1 MQAPLMSAR
10 KKQHYVD
17 NKEFLA
23 AITAYRQ
30 EVKESRI
37 LDKPKPPITRYLAEC
52 FLKIATH
59 LSYRPNFINY
69 MYKDDMIHDGVENC
83 LIYIDNFDPNKSKN
97 PFAYFTTI
105 IYYAFLRRIQK
116 EKKQMEVKNK
126 ILERSDFDEILFLE
140 DRDRASEMN
149 YIKSRVHTQMKD
161 G

>member
-1 MQAPLMSAR
+1 MAP
-10 KKQHYVD
+10 KKHHYIN

-23 AITAYRQ
+23 ALIVFREKVALA
-30 EVKESRI
+30 KEKGEPRPRI
-37 LDKPKPPITRYLAEC
+37 SEYIGKC
-52 FLKIATH
+52 FLDIANH
-59 LSYRPNFINY
+59 LSFKPNFINY

-83 LIYIDNFDPNKSKN
+83 LIYIDNFDPEKSKN

-126 ILERSDFDEILFLE
+126 ILERSDFDEILSLE
-140 DRDRASEMN
+140 DRDRANDMS
-149 YIKSRVHTQMKD
+149 YIKSRVQTQMKD

>member
-1 MQAPLMSAR
+1 MAP
-10 KKQHYVD
+10 KKQHYIN

-23 AITAYRQ
+23 ALIEYRD
-30 EVKESRI
+30 EVALAK
-37 LDKPKPPITRYLAEC
+37 TRGEPRPRVNEYLGKC
-52 FLKIATH
+52 FLDIANH
-59 LSYRPNFINY
+59 LSFKPNFINY

>member
-1 MQAPLMSAR
+1 MAP
-10 KKQHYVD
+10 KKQHYIN

-23 AITAYRQ
+23 ALIDYRA
-30 EVKESRI
+30 EVAVAKEKGEPR
-37 LDKPKPPITRYLAEC
+37 PRVNEYLGKC
-52 FLKIATH
+52 FLDIANH
-59 LSYRPNFINY
+59 LSFKPNFINY

-126 ILERSDFDEILFLE
+126 ILERSDFDEILSLE
-140 DRDRASEMN
+140 DRDRANDMS

>member
-1 MQAPLMSAR
+1 
-10 KKQHYVD
+10 
-17 NKEFLA
+17 
-23 AITAYRQ
+23 
-30 EVKESRI
+30 
-37 LDKPKPPITRYLAEC
+37 
-52 FLKIATH
+52 
-59 LSYRPNFINY
+59 
-69 MYKDDMIHDGVENC
+69 MIHDGVENC

-126 ILERSDFDEILFLE
+126 ILERSDFDEILSLE
-140 DRDRASEMN
+140 DRDRANDMS